1 MLIDRPCPADR
12 CVCCVYVWWELLPF
26 VTVYYR
32 ISTAQRSS
40 WCNRWPPPSPPRRG
54 WCSSRPLKRQIE
66 LSASVIDV
74 IDLKMSHK
82 SIHLIVKNDTNSDHQ
97 IINFPNFD
105 LSMRIRR
112 FQPAPTL
119 GPTPTEWRS
128 ALADTY
134 PFVMTIQVYNILHEK
149 YS

>member
-1 MLIDRPCPADR
+1 
-12 CVCCVYVWWELLPF
+12 
-26 VTVYYR
+26 
-32 ISTAQRSS
+32 
-40 WCNRWPPPSPPRRG
+40 
-54 WCSSRPLKRQIE
+54 
-66 LSASVIDV
+66 
-74 IDLKMSHK
+74 MSHK

-134 PFVMTIQVYNILHEK
+134 PFVMTIQVYNIYYMKNIHNPYDKFGKKKNLWHTSASPWMNLIANTIIVLYGIK
-149 YS
+149 NARTKKQDPLRKMDPPSILFKTLDK